1 MIENPASGL
10 KLQWGP
16 KEIEDLQAQ
25 VAHLRMV
32 VDALNDNLDAVAGLI
47 DHMKSSIEDAPCL
60 VARPGELTYEC
71 RHDNPCRVCEWRK
84 ATTRALREEWGM
96 ILERKRQ

>member
-1 MIENPASGL
+1 MTGL

-25 VAHLRMV
+25 VDQLRAV
-32 VDALNDNLDAVAGLI
+32 VDALNDNLDAVSGLI
-47 DHMKSSIEDAPCL
+47 DHMKSCIENAPCL
-60 VARPGELTYEC
+60 VARTGEPTYEC
-71 RHDNPCRVCEWRK
+71 RHDNLCRVCHWRHE
-84 ATTRALREEWGM
+84 TTRVLREEWGM